1 MGQFEYIILH
11 YQATNIINTT
21 VSFGVQRK
29 DLKKIA
35 THSTNAKKNFWP
47 GCLNGIFYIR
57 TEAL

>member
-1 MGQFEYIILH
+1 MGQFENIILH

-35 THSTNAKKNFWP
+35 THSENAKKNLWP
-47 GCLNGIFYIR
+47 VCL
-57 TEAL
+57 

>member
-1 MGQFEYIILH
+1 MGQFENIILH

-35 THSTNAKKNFWP
+35 THSENAKKNLWP
-47 GCLNGIFYIR
+47 VCLNGIFYIGN
-57 TEAL
+57 EAL

>member
-1 MGQFEYIILH
+1 MGQFENIILH

-35 THSTNAKKNFWP
+35 THSENAKKNLWP
-47 GCLNGIFYIR
+47 VCLYGIFYIGI
-57 TEAL
+57 EAL